1 MNAYRHLLCSVLLAS
16 PLFSSF
22 ATAAEPGCKYVEV
35 ARLPLRYAGI
45 GLDITTEGSINGT
58 AATMIVDT
66 GSFQTLLTRTAT
78 ERRKLALRNTGES
91 AYGIGG
97 NAWIYQTRVDEF
109 SIGPAKSGRTW
120 LRVLTEFG
128 IRPHYEALVGAPFL
142 LQSDL
147 EISLATKEL
156 KFFRPK
162 DCGDHFLGYW
172 DQNAVVLPFDKHMH
186 AAANPHFTVVVN
198 GVKLDAIIDSGASTS
213 FVTLNAARRAG
224 LALDAPE
231 LVRAGEA
238 TGVGTRKVARW
249 RTTFKRFEIGDEVVH
264 NAEVGVLD
272 YEGTAEVLLGADFLR
287 AHRVLFAMSQ
297 EKIYLSYI
305 GGEPF
310 GQRHTLEPW
319 IQAEAEA
326 GNADAQMALATYYM
340 AGKLVP
346 RDPAL
351 AAQWAEKAARA
362 GNAEANILTG
372 HKLLLESKYGEA
384 VTRLRAGLDKL
395 PTHHAAALDLYLAR
409 VRSGQAEL
417 ARTELADARLAN
429 RDNEWPAPITDFYL
443 GKLNAAQVLA
453 AAAKD
458 AKLSRERSCQT
469 VQAMGQW
476 HSAHGDQ
483 AALPALAEQ
492 RTSLGCPN
500 AAAALLRPQSP
511 QPPPQGRVSAG
522 AGGAL
527 Q

>member
-1 MNAYRHLLCSVLLAS
+1 MNPYRHLLCSVLVAS
-16 PLFSSF
+16 PLLSSF

-45 GLDITTEGSINGT
+45 GLDITTEGTINGT
-58 AATMIVDT
+58 PATMIVDT
-66 GSFQTLLTRTAT
+66 GSFQTLLTPTAT
-78 ERRKLALRNTGES
+78 ERRKLALRNTGRS

-97 NAWIYQTRVDEF
+97 GTWIYQTRVDEF

-120 LRVLTEFG
+120 LQVVTDFG
-128 IRPHYEALVGAPFL
+128 KRPHYEALVGAPFL

-172 DQNAVVLPFDKHMH
+172 DEHAVVLPFNQHMRST
-186 AAANPHFTVVVN
+186 ANPHFTVVVN

-213 FVTLNAARRAG
+213 FVTLNAAKRAG
-224 LALDAPE
+224 LTLDTPE

-238 TGVGTRKVARW
+238 TGIGTRKVARW

-297 EKIYLSYI
+297 QKIYLSYI
-305 GGEPF
+305 GGAPF

-340 AGKLVP
+340 TGKLVP

-372 HKLLLESKYGEA
+372 HRLLLESKYGEA
-384 VTRLRAGLDKL
+384 ATRLRAGLDKL
-395 PTHHAAALDLYLAR
+395 PTHHAAALGLYLAR
-409 VRSGQAEL
+409 VHSGQAEL
-417 ARTELADARLAN
+417 AKTELAQARLAN
-429 RDNEWPAPITDFYL
+429 RENAWPAPVTDFYL
-443 GKLNAAQVLA
+443 GKLSAAQLLA
-453 AAAKD
+453 AAASD
-458 AKLSRERSCQT
+458 SKLSRERGCQS
-469 VQAMGQW
+469 VAAMGQW
-476 HSAHGDQ
+476 HIAHGDQ
-483 AALPALAEQ
+483 AALPALAEL
-492 RTSLGCPN
+492 RTSLGCPG
-500 AAAALLRPQSP
+500 AAAAPARPQ
-511 QPPPQGRVSAG
+511 PPQGRVSADG
-522 AGGAL
+522 GGAL

>member
-1 MNAYRHLLCSVLLAS
+1 MNAYRSLLCSLFLAS
-16 PLFSSF
+16 PLLS
-22 ATAAEPGCKYVEV
+22 TAAEPGCKYVEV
-35 ARLPLRYAGI
+35 ARLPLRYAGL
-45 GLDITTEGSINGT
+45 GLDITTEGTLNGT
-58 AATMIVDT
+58 PATMIVDT
-66 GSFQTLLTRTAT
+66 GSFQTLLTKTAT
-78 ERRKLALRNTGES
+78 ERRNLFLRNTGQT

-97 NAWIYQTRVDEF
+97 DTWIYQTRVDEF

-120 LRVLTEFG
+120 MHVLTDFG
-128 IRPHYEALVGAPFL
+128 TRPHYEALVGAPFL

-162 DCGDHFLGYW
+162 GCDGSFLGYW
-172 DQNAVVLPFDKHMH
+172 DPHAVVLPFDKHLH

-213 FVTLNAARRAG
+213 FVTLNAAKRAG
-224 LALDAPE
+224 LTLDAPE
-231 LVRAGEA
+231 LVRAEEA
-238 TGVGTRKVARW
+238 SGVGTRRVARW

-297 EKIYLSYI
+297 GKIYLSYI

-319 IQAEAEA
+319 IRAEAEA
-326 GNADAQMALATYYM
+326 GNADAQMALSTYYM

-351 AAQWAEKAARA
+351 AAQWAEKAARG

-372 HKLLLESKYGEA
+372 HRLLLESKYDEA
-384 VTRLRAGLDKL
+384 ATRLRAGLDKL

-417 ARTELADARLAN
+417 AKTELAVARSAN

-443 GKLNAAQVLA
+443 GKLSAAQLLA
-453 AAAKD
+453 AAASD
-458 AKLSRERSCQT
+458 SKLSRERSCQS
-469 VQAMGQW
+469 VLSMGQW
-476 HSAHGDQ
+476 HLAHGDT
-483 AALPALAEQ
+483 AALPALVEQ
-492 RTSLGCPN
+492 RASLGCP
-500 AAAALLRPQSP
+500 AAAAPPRPQP
-511 QPPPQGRVSAG
+511 APLPQG
-522 AGGAL
+522 
-527 Q
+527 